1 MLALSENVV
10 VRWGTAMNTG
20 LRIAAFV
27 AAVAAVFAIA
37 FGVGRVAGPDQEPTP
52 GPSTHQP
59 ATHQPSV
66 HQEESHGEGAP

>member
-1 MLALSENVV
+1 
-10 VRWGTAMNTG
+10 MNTG

-52 GPSTHQP
+52 GPSI
-59 ATHQPSV
+59 HQPSV
-66 HQEESHGEGAP
+66 HQEESHGQ

>member
-1 MLALSENVV
+1 
-10 VRWGTAMNTG
+10 MNTG

-52 GPSTHQP
+52 GPSTDQP
-59 ATHQPSV
+59 SVHQPSV
-66 HQEESHGEGAP
+66 HQEESHGQ

>member
-1 MLALSENVV
+1 MALSENVV

-52 GPSTHQP
+52 GPSSHQP

>member
-1 MLALSENVV
+1 MSENVIA
-10 VRWGTAMNTG
+10 RWGTAMNTG

-52 GPSTHQP
+52 GPSSHQP

-66 HQEESHGEGAP
+66 HQEESRGEGAP

>member
-1 MLALSENVV
+1 
-10 VRWGTAMNTG
+10 MNTG
-20 LRIAAFV
+20 LRIAAFI

-37 FGVGRVAGPDQEPTP
+37 FGVGRVAGSAREPTP

-59 ATHQPSV
+59 STHQPSTHQPSTHQPSV

>member
-59 ATHQPSV
+59 ATYQPSV

>member
-1 MLALSENVV
+1 
-10 VRWGTAMNTG
+10 MNTG

-37 FGVGRVAGPDQEPTP
+37 FGVGRVAGPDREPTP
-52 GPSTHQP
+52 GPSSHQP

>member
-1 MLALSENVV
+1 
-10 VRWGTAMNTG
+10 MNTG

-27 AAVAAVFAIA
+27 TAVAAVFAIA
-37 FGVGRVAGPDQEPTP
+37 FGVGRVAGPDPDSDPTP

-66 HQEESHGEGAP
+66 HQGESHGEGAP

>member
-1 MLALSENVV
+1 
-10 VRWGTAMNTG
+10 MNTG

-27 AAVAAVFAIA
+27 AAVTAVFAIA

-59 ATHQPSV
+59 ASRQSSV
-66 HQEESHGEGAP
+66 HQEESHGQ